1 MLFKVHSGDFI
12 MGYIKFL
19 LFFFLVL
26 ANQLLPQIKWLSP
39 SPSPST
45 IYSVF
50 FVDSLYGWA
59 AGANSCVLKTT
70 DGGETW
76 NEQTVPINTT
86 LRKIYFSDRNNGV
99 IIGGDVTIPYMGS
112 VLVTTDGG
120 NTWIDKNPIQYP
132 DNTGG
137 FNDMHFVDENVGYI
151 AGFWGVYRTADKGQT
166 WTAKGGSGWA
176 TAIYFI
182 DPQTGYLGNT
192 VGSLL
197 KTTDSGGSWQEITS
211 MYWTWHKDIKFLN
224 SQVGWLVSRGLYT
237 DYGII
242 RKTTNGGLTWAIQD
256 SQVNTS
262 YNAIEIID
270 SLNVMVVG
278 DGGRVSFTSDG
289 GANWYYDGTN
299 DNGDYFDIVLQG
311 NRKWITGGKEGFPR
325 LISSSESGYHWAMRS
340 SELTENSI
348 RDICFSDSLKGWLA
362 GYGGTLFYTVDGG
375 ENWNPKSIF
384 SIDFS
389 SISTPTNQDIYVSG
403 NNGEFIKSNNGG
415 TNWQVN
421 NIGNWLSETKI
432 KFLSK
437 DIGYCIAPYEG
448 RLFKTT
454 DAGNS
459 WSDQIS
465 NGHWFNQMF
474 FADSLNG
481 WVIEPPV
488 CEGDYIVY
496 RTSNGGETWDDSTHF
511 NYIDGIYFL
520 DSKTGWIVAN
530 YNGLYK
536 TTNGGRDW
544 EISAQLGDFI
554 PKQLWFI
561 SESQGYMIANSNIYW
576 AGLYQTYDGG
586 ITWTPI
592 RNYMS
597 LNKIHLN
604 ENNILWGVGDYGKL
618 IKHKTTIT
626 SVEDPREGNNL
637 PQSFILSQNFPNP
650 YNSQTTISYS
660 IPSSSFVQILIF
672 DVLGREVSTLLN
684 EEKSAGNYKV
694 NFNASEL
701 TSGVY
706 FYRIQT
712 GDFIQTRK
720 MILLK

>member
-1 MLFKVHSGDFI
+1 
-12 MGYIKFL
+12 MGYIKFIL
-19 LFFFLVL
+19 LFFLVF
-26 ANQLLPQIKWLSP
+26 ANQILPQIKWLSP
-39 SPSPST
+39 SPSPGT

-59 AGANSCVLKTT
+59 AGASSCVLKTT

-86 LRKIYFSDRNNGV
+86 LRKIYFSDRNKGV
-99 IIGGDVTIPYMGS
+99 IIGGEVWAPYFGS
-112 VLVTTDGG
+112 VIVTTDGG
-120 NTWIDKNPIQYP
+120 NTWIDTDPIPYP
-132 DNTGG
+132 SDTRG
-137 FNDMHFVDENVGYI
+137 FNDLHFINESVGYI
-151 AGFWGVYRTADKGQT
+151 AGFEGVYRTTNMGQT
-166 WTAKGGSGWA
+166 WEPKGGSGWA

-182 DPQTGYLGNT
+182 DPQTGFLGNT
-192 VGSLL
+192 IGSLL
-197 KTTDSGGSWQEITS
+197 KTTDSGGSWQEINS
-211 MYWTWHKDIKFLN
+211 MHWTFHKDIKFLD
-224 SQVGWLVSRGLYT
+224 SQIGWLVSRGLYE

-242 RKTTNGGLTWAIQD
+242 RKTTDGGFTWAIQD

-278 DGGRVSFTSDG
+278 DGGRISFTSDG

-325 LISSSESGYHWAMRS
+325 LITSSESGYHWAMRS

-454 DAGNS
+454 DAGNN
-459 WSDQIS
+459 WSDEIS
-465 NGHWFNQMF
+465 TGYYFKDFF
-474 FADSLNG
+474 FADSVNG
-481 WVIEPPV
+481 WVIEPPI

-496 RTSNGGETWDDSTHF
+496 RTSNGGETWEDSTHF

-520 DSKTGWIVAN
+520 DSKIGWIVAN

-536 TTNGGRDW
+536 TTNAGRDW
-544 EISAQLGDFI
+544 EISAQLADFI
-554 PKQLWFI
+554 PKELWFT
-561 SESQGYMIANSNIYW
+561 SESQGYMIANSNTYW
-576 AGLYQTYDGG
+576 AGLYQTNDGG

-604 ENNILWGVGDYGKL
+604 QNNILCGVGDYGKL
-618 IKHKTTIT
+618 IKHKTIIT
-626 SVEDPREGNNL
+626 SVENQKEEDFYTN
-637 PQSFILSQNFPNP
+637 SFKLLQNFPNP
-650 YNSQTTISYS
+650 FNSNTIIRYNIKDGGLVKIKVYDILGSEVAELLKETKEAGVYS
-660 IPSSSFVQILIF
+660 I
-672 DVLGREVSTLLN
+672 E
-684 EEKSAGNYKV
+684 
-694 NFNASEL
+694 FNASNL
-701 TSGVY
+701 PSGVY
-706 FYRIQT
+706 IYTLKVNSFSASQ
-712 GDFIQTRK
+712 K
-720 MILLK
+720 MLLLK